1 MPCWLIGYD
10 IVSPK
15 RLQRVYR
22 AILGYAIPLEY
33 SVFLLS
39 GTVNQKD
46 KCLADIRGLIDV
58 HEDDLRCYPLP
69 ARGLQERIGRATLP
83 DGINFTGL
91 PATLR

>member
-22 AILGYAIPLEY
+22 VMLGYATPLEY
-33 SVFLLS
+33 SIFLLS
-39 GTVNQKD
+39 GTVTQKD

-69 ARGLQERIGRATLP
+69 VRGFQERIGRATLP